1 MIFVLVVIL
10 INSLFNFNVLA
21 SSGMFLLSNYY
32 FLSCIVTIEYFKTCC
47 NVYVCVSVTLFV
59 FVFLTLVVNML
70 QWSKQ
75 QKMMCALL
83 HVHGGMELM
92 NVGMTACTRG
102 ITMEAVLMDDVVAK
116 SDRNQWMVS
125 FERWNFVSLTSD
137 LCMLFNE
144 IKLIFWTTRNKT
156 KFIILLLLWL

>member
-116 SDRNQWMVS
+116 IYRNRS
-125 FERWNFVSLTSD
+125 AFVPLNYVFLSSD

-144 IKLIFWTTRNKT
+144 INTINVDNYMMLS
-156 KFIILLLLWL
+156 